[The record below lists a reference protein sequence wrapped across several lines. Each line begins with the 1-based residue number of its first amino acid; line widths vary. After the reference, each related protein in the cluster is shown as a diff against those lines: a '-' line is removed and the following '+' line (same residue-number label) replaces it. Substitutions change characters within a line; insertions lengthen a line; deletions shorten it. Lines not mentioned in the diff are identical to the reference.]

1 MARPYSDGIPSGPGG
16 ARRRADAL
24 ACWRAAVA
32 AVEPGRLVAGVLGRE
47 GDVLVLRDGA
57 GRIRARH
64 AGPVLLVGAG
74 KAALAM
80 ARAAGAAARGLLCG
94 GVLVVPH
101 AAVAPA
107 ADNVAVLGGGHPLPD
122 DAGAA
127 ASARLLAA
135 VETAGPDVLVLALLS
150 GGASA
155 LLEVP
160 APGVALEDLRALT
173 AALLAAGVDIEA
185 LNTVRRHCSRVKG
198 GGLARAAAGAA
209 GLWALVLSDVVG
221 DDPAVIASGPT
232 VGDPTTFAE
241 ALAVLAPLPPPA
253 VPAAIRTHLE
263 RGAAGLVAETV
274 KPGDPVL
281 ARTATV
287 VVGGN
292 RRAVDAA
299 AAEARA
305 RGYAVHVLAQPLTGD
320 AAENGRH
327 LAATILAL
335 PPSGGAALIGG
346 GETTVRA
353 VAGGRGG
360 RCQHLALAAAVVL
373 AGSDAVLLAA
383 GTDGVDGPTDAA
395 GACVDGGT
403 VARARACGYDPQA
416 ALAATDSFPVLAAT
430 GDLVRSGPTGTNVA
444 DIVVALR

>member
-1 MARPYSDGIPSGPGG
+1 MSRRRC
-16 ARRRADAL
+16 ARRR
-24 ACWRAAVA
+24 
-32 AVEPGRLVAGVLGRE
+32 
-47 GDVLVLRDGA
+47 
-57 GRIRARH
+57 RARR
-64 AGPVLLVGAG
+64 
-74 KAALAM
+74 
-80 ARAAGAAARGLLCG
+80 ARATPWVGLIATGTPAVQAERGAAPMRSRAGAPRSPRWSPGGSSPRPSAARARRSCC
-94 GVLVVPH
+94 
-101 AAVAPA
+101 ATRR
-107 ADNVAVLGGGHPLPD
+107 
-122 DAGAA
+122 A
-127 ASARLLAA
+127 ASARATRA
-135 VETAGPDVLVLALLS
+135 PCSSWGRARPRSPWHARRVPRRAGSCAGPDVLVLAVLS

-160 APGVALEDLRALT
+160 VPGVALEELRALT
-173 AALLAAGVDIEA
+173 AALLAAGADIAA
-185 LNTVRRHCSRVKG
+185 LNTVRRHCSLVKG
-198 GGLARAAAGAA
+198 GGLARAARRAA

-232 VGDPTTFAE
+232 VADPTTFAE
-241 ALAVLAPLPPPA
+241 ALAVLERLPA
-253 VPAAIRTHLE
+253 RSVPAAIRAHLE
-263 RGAAGLVAETV
+263 RGAAGRAAETV

-287 VVGGN
+287 IVGGN
-292 RRAVDAA
+292 RHAVEAA

-305 RGYAVHVLAQPLTGD
+305 RGYATRVLARPFTGD
-320 AAENGRH
+320 AAEAGRH

-335 PPSGGAALIGG
+335 PPSGGAALVGG
-346 GETTVRA
+346 GETTVRV

-403 VARARACGYDPQA
+403 VARACARGYDAAA
-416 ALAATDSFPVLAAT
+416 ALAATDSFPLLEAT

-444 DIVVALR
+444 DVVVALR

>member
-1 MARPYSDGIPSGPGG
+1 MHTPAATLSVTSPCPSPSSAAQIARKTAGSRSPPVSGISAKKPRGSVTTRCQVAAKVRAPAARASGSGKAMGRPYSGGTPGGPGR

-32 AVEPGRLVAGVLGRE
+32 AVEPGRLVAAVLGRE
-47 GDVLVLRDGA
+47 GEALVLRDAA
-57 GRIRARH
+57 GRMRARH
-64 AGPVLLVGAG
+64 AGPALLVGAG

-80 ARAAGAAARGLLCG
+80 ARAADAAARGLVRG
-94 GVLVVPH
+94 GVL
-101 AAVAPA
+101 AV
-107 ADNVAVLGGGHPLPD
+107 
-122 DAGAA
+122 
-127 ASARLLAA
+127 
-135 VETAGPDVLVLALLS
+135 LS

-160 APGVALEDLRALT
+160 APGVALDDLRALT
-173 AALLAAGVDIEA
+173 AALLAAGADIAA
-185 LNTVRRHCSRVKG
+185 LNTVRRHCSLVKG
-198 GGLARAAAGAA
+198 GGLARAARGAA

-232 VGDPTTFAE
+232 VADPTTFAE
-241 ALAVLAPLPPPA
+241 ALAVLERLPA
-253 VPAAIRTHLE
+253 RSVPAAIRAHLE
-263 RGAAGLVAETV
+263 RGAAGRAAETV

-287 VVGGN
+287 IVGGN
-292 RRAVDAA
+292 RHAVEAA

-305 RGYAVHVLAQPLTGD
+305 RGYATSVLARPFTGD
-320 AAENGRH
+320 AAEAGRH

-335 PPSGGAALIGG
+335 PPSGGAALVGG
-346 GETTVRA
+346 GETTVRV

-395 GACVDGGT
+395 GACVDG
-403 VARARACGYDPQA
+403 V
-416 ALAATDSFPVLAAT
+416 
-430 GDLVRSGPTGTNVA
+430 
-444 DIVVALR
+444 

>member
-1 MARPYSDGIPSGPGG
+1 M
-16 ARRRADAL
+16 
-24 ACWRAAVA
+24 
-32 AVEPGRLVAGVLGRE
+32 EPGRLVAAVLGRE
-47 GDVLVLRDGA
+47 GEALVLRDAA
-57 GRIRARH
+57 GRMRARH

-80 ARAAGAAARGLLCG
+80 ARAADAAARGLVRG

-107 ADNVAVLGGGHPLPD
+107 ADDVAVLGGGHPLPD
-122 DAGAA
+122 RAGAA

-135 VETAGPDVLVLALLS
+135 VQTAGPDVLVLAVLS

-160 APGVALEDLRALT
+160 APGVALDDLRALT
-173 AALLAAGVDIEA
+173 AALLAAGADIAA
-185 LNTVRRHCSRVKG
+185 LNTVRRHCSLVKG
-198 GGLARAAAGAA
+198 GGLARAARGAA

-232 VGDPTTFAE
+232 VADPTTFAE
-241 ALAVLAPLPPPA
+241 ALAVLERLPA
-253 VPAAIRTHLE
+253 RSVPAAIRAHLE
-263 RGAAGLVAETV
+263 RGAAGRAAETV

-287 VVGGN
+287 IVGGN
-292 RRAVDAA
+292 RHAVEAA

-305 RGYAVHVLAQPLTGD
+305 RGYATRVLARPFTGD
-320 AAENGRH
+320 AAEAGRH

-335 PPSGGAALIGG
+335 PPSGGAALVGG
-346 GETTVRA
+346 GETTVRV

-403 VARARACGYDPQA
+403 VARARARGYDAAA
-416 ALAATDSFPVLAAT
+416 ALAATDSFPLLEAT

-444 DIVVALR
+444 DVVVALR